1 MTSIDF
7 HFNTPDRITHACR
20 LSRKILKAG
29 QAHPETPLVVF
40 CSERERLDAFDDALW
55 SLWPDEFI
63 PHAHADLPEANEAP
77 IVLLHEE
84 VRLPSHTL
92 LLNLDDAPPPF
103 FARFVRLF
111 EVVSMDDD
119 DRAKARQRF
128 TFYRDRG
135 YPIQRF
141 DLSKTP
147 T

>member
-7 HFNTPDRITHACR
+7 HFNTPDRISYACR

-63 PHAHADLPEANEAP
+63 PHAHVDLPEAHEAP
-77 IVLLHEE
+77 IILLHEE

-111 EVVSMDDD
+111 EVVSTDEE
-119 DRAKARQRF
+119 DRARARQRF

>member
-7 HFNTPDRITHACR
+7 HFNTPDRIAYACR

-29 QAHPETPLVVF
+29 QAHPETPLAVF
-40 CSERERLDAFDDALW
+40 CSNRERLDAFDDALW

-63 PHAHADLPEANEAP
+63 PHAHIALPEAQEAP
-77 IVLLHEE
+77 IVLLDAD
-84 VRLPSHTL
+84 VRLPSHAL

-103 FARFVRLF
+103 FSRFSRLF
-111 EVVSMDDD
+111 EIVSTDED
-119 DRAKARQRF
+119 DRARARERF

-141 DLSKTP
+141 DLSKIST
-147 T
+147 